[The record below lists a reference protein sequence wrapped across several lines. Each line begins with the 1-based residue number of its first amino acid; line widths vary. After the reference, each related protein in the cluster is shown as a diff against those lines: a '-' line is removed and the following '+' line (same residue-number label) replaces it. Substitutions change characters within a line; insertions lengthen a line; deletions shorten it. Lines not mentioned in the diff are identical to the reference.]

1 MKEMLIGAFI
11 ALVIIAIIIGIGFNL
26 SNNEIKD
33 VQVPNLVGL
42 SLEEARNKVEEIG
55 LILEIEGTG
64 NTVIV
69 QEPLYIDGYTI
80 KSNSTI
86 KVEVGN
92 WVFMN

>member
-11 ALVIIAIIIGIGFNL
+11 AIVIIAIIIGIGFNL
-26 SNNEIKD
+26 SNNEIED

-64 NTVIV
+64 NIV
-69 QEPLYIDGYTI
+69 VAQEPLYIDGYRI

>member
-42 SLEEARNKVEEIG
+42 SLEEARNKVEGID

>member
-1 MKEMLIGAFI
+1 MKEMLIRASIGI
-11 ALVIIAIIIGIGFNL
+11 VIIAIIIGIGFNL
-26 SNNEIKD
+26 SNNDIED

-64 NTVIV
+64 NTVIA
-69 QEPLYIDGYTI
+69 QEPLYVDGYTI

-86 KVEVGN
+86 KVEMGN